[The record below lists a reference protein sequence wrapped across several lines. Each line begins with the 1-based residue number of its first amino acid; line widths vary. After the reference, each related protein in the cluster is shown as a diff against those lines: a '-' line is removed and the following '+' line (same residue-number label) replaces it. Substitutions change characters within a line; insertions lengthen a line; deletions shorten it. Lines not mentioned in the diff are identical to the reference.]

1 MKKNFFFLKKYKD
14 KCEREIEGSISLMGE
29 KTKLR
34 DACEYALMNG
44 GKRFRPIIVM
54 LVSEALGKNFDVT
67 NSALAVEFFH
77 TASLIADDLPSMD
90 NEKKRRNKPVL
101 HRVFG
106 ESVALLASYTFISFG
121 YEMIAKNAKVLKEK
135 NFIDSFSSNRLC
147 SLAIEEVSKVAGIFG
162 ATNGQFLD
170 LFPPDNSIET
180 ILRIMKQKTASLF
193 EIAFILGWL
202 FGSGDVKKLK
212 KVKDTAHHFG
222 MAFQIYDDIKD
233 SEKDKKNFKVNI
245 ANALGH
251 KKSLKMLKEELL
263 LFEKGLEC
271 LNIFTT
277 PFKRISSLLL
287 DSF

>member
-1 MKKNFFFLKKYKD
+1 MKKDFSFLKKYK
-14 KCEREIEGSISLMGE
+14 KKFEKEIEKSIFLMGE

-54 LVSEALGKNFDVT
+54 LVSEALEKNFDVS

-101 HRVFG
+101 HKVFG
-106 ESVALLASYTFISFG
+106 EGIALLASYTFISFG

-135 NFIDSFSSNRLC
+135 NFIDSFSSGKLC
-147 SLAIEEVSKVAGIFG
+147 SLAIEEVSRVAGIFG

-180 ILRIMKQKTASLF
+180 VLKIMKQKTASLF
-193 EIAFILGWL
+193 EISFILGWL
-202 FGSGDVKKLK
+202 FGGGDEREVK
-212 KVKDTAHHFG
+212 KVKGAAHHFG

-233 SEKDKKNFKVNI
+233 AEKDRKNFKINI
-245 ANALGH
+245 ANALGY

-263 LFEKGLEC
+263 LFEKELSGLGV
-271 LNIFTT
+271 FTG
-277 PFKRISSLLL
+277 PFKSISSFLL
-287 DSF
+287 DFS